1 MPFWTN
7 PFTRND
13 RAEFLGVVVPLSQAT
28 RSVPTTVEAS
38 VEKDAIQ
45 KQDSDSPN
53 EPKDENHDKLDRI
66 GSEEIGAASNP
77 EFSHLTIES
86 LRAEVETGLATS
98 GHDSTYDRM
107 SHLLCLS

>member
-28 RSVPTTVEAS
+28 RNVPAAEDSPT
-38 VEKDAIQ
+38 EKDAIG
-45 KQDSDSPN
+45 KDNGTPN
-53 EPKDENHDKLDRI
+53 EPKDEGTDRLDRI
-66 GSEEIGAASNP
+66 GSEEVGAASNP
-77 EFSHLTIES
+77 EFSHQSIES
-86 LRAEVETGLATS
+86 IRAEVESEMSAS

-107 SHLLCLS
+107 SYLLCLP